1 MLEKGGGERRRV
13 VDGWGDG
20 FVNTAQSL
28 RGRVEKGSFG
38 VGVSVGG
45 GDGVSGVAQD
55 VQQTNVVETKAR
67 YKSVLNKTA
76 LWLRQLGR
84 VFIVVADNRQNL
96 TR

>member
-45 GDGVSGVAQD
+45 GDGVVVGLFFGV
-55 VQQTNVVETKAR
+55 VVPVAR
-67 YKSVLNKTA
+67 
-76 LWLRQLGR
+76 
-84 VFIVVADNRQNL
+84 L
-96 TR
+96 TF